1 MKILSDHPRI
11 KLIDPLPYE
20 PFVRLMDIAYLI
32 LTDSGGIQE
41 EASVLGKP
49 VLVLREITERPELIE
64 AGIGKIVGTDAERI
78 LMETE
83 IILKNSDVYR
93 AMAQMAALFGD
104 GRAAERIVKILIGDL
119 TVAG

>member
-1 MKILSDHPRI
+1 
-11 KLIDPLPYE
+11 
-20 PFVRLMDIAYLI
+20 MDIAYLI

-64 AGIGKIVGTDAERI
+64 AGIGKIVGTDAEKI
-78 LMETE
+78 FMETE

-93 AMAQMAALFGD
+93 AMAQTAALFGD